1 MDADCG
7 EPGASSVT
15 VSMAALWPVATG
27 LKTRKTVQFAAGAS
41 EAAQLLVRLN
51 SDALD
56 PPRETEEIC
65 SGAFPELMTEMV

>member
-15 VSMAALWPVATG
+15 VSIAALWPVATG
-27 LKTRKTVQFAAGAS
+27 LKTRETVQLAAGAS
-41 EAAQLLVRLN
+41 AVVQVLLRLN
-51 SDALD
+51 CEALD

-65 SGAFPELMTEMV
+65 RGAFPELMTDMA